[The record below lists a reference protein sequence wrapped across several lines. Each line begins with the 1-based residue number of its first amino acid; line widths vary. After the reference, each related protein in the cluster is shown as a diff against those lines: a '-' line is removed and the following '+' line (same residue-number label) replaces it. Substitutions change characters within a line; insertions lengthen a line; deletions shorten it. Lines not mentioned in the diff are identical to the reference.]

1 MVGQYGRDDSEVLW
15 VSACATDDERIDVR
29 PCSRGCSRLRAEDF
43 ISMQWTLRQ
52 RADEHHAAPERGA
65 AVVVDQRNG
74 VPVNL

>member
-1 MVGQYGRDDSEVLW
+1 
-15 VSACATDDERIDVR
+15 
-29 PCSRGCSRLRAEDF
+29 
-43 ISMQWTLRQ
+43 MQWTLRQ